1 LISYY
6 FYPNKGR
13 DSFDK
18 QVFVEL
24 IKTTPTLGYYVN
36 VLSVFNKLLLKYN
49 LSKVNI
55 GQNIDYFLRYE
66 NIEEDFKELCYRIE
80 IPLESIPRLNSSKRA
95 HYREYYDDELN
106 NMVYKKYKSEI
117 EYFNYEF

>member
-1 LISYY
+1 MISYY